1 MILDSVQNWLRN
13 SIFLRVLFI
22 GFVVLLLQIP
32 IAMIDSQIVDRNS
45 TRNNAV
51 YDISNKWGKQQQ
63 ILGPRLVVPFY
74 EIQTWTNKHGKKET
88 SKKLRHAVFL
98 PESLNITTKVKNEI
112 RYRGIFEVPV
122 YQSTIN
128 LTGHFAK
135 LDFSRWGITPDKL
148 YWDRAQLLVS
158 VSDSRA
164 IQKQVVLRWNKQVLN
179 FEPGLGE
186 TNTHDAGFHIPNIP
200 LGDNSEDYKFNIAMV
215 LNGSRSLY
223 IAPMAKNTAITISS
237 DWPDPSFQGFKLPN
251 NRNVTA
257 QGFDADWAISHIS
270 RNYPQQWLH
279 DKFDYNKFNASLVG
293 VDFITPVDNYRMSE
307 RSIKYELLFLIL
319 TFVAIWLLEIVYKLR
334 VHLLQYLLL
343 GLGMCLFYLLLLAF
357 SEHISFFWSYIIAST
372 AVVTMTTLYSKVIL
386 KTSKRAGLIGTG
398 ITLLYIYLY
407 SLLQEQNYSML
418 SGSIGVFVALAVI
431 MYVTRN
437 IDWYNLSKREE

>member
-1 MILDSVQNWLRN
+1 MTIDSIQNWLRN

-32 IAMIDSQIVDRNS
+32 IAMIDSQISERDS

-51 YDISNKWGKQQQ
+51 YDISNKWGNQQR
-63 ILGPRLVVPFY
+63 IIGPRLIVPFY
-74 EIQTWTNKHGKKET
+74 ELHTWTNKHGKKET

-98 PESLNITTKVKNEI
+98 PDTLNISAKIKNEI

-122 YQSTIN
+122 YQSIIN
-128 LTGHFAK
+128 LTGHFSK
-135 LDFSRWGITPDKL
+135 PDFNRWGITPEKI
-148 YWDRAQLLVS
+148 YWDRAQLLVN

-164 IQKQVVLRWNKQVLN
+164 IQKQVVLRWNKQSLN
-179 FEPGLGE
+179 FEPGLGD
-186 TNTHDAGFHIPNIP
+186 TNSHDAGFHIPKIP
-200 LGDNSEDYKFNIAMV
+200 LRNNNDGYKFNIAMV
-215 LNGSRSLY
+215 LNGSHSLY
-223 IAPMAKNTAITISS
+223 LAPMAKNTAITMSS

-279 DKFDYNKFNASLVG
+279 HTFDYNKFSASMVG
-293 VDFITPVDNYRMSE
+293 VDFISPVDNYRMSE
-307 RSIKYELLFLIL
+307 RSIKYQFLFLLL

-334 VHLLQYLLL
+334 IHLLQYLFL
-343 GLGMCLFYLLLLAF
+343 GLGMCLFYLLLLAL

-372 AVVTMTTLYSKVIL
+372 AIVPMTTLYSRSIL
-386 KTSKRAGLIGTG
+386 KTNKRASMIGTG

-418 SGSIGVFVALAVI
+418 SGSIGVFVALAII

-437 IDWYNLSKREE
+437 IDWYNLSKRGE

>member
-1 MILDSVQNWLRN
+1 MIIDSIQNWLRN

-32 IAMIDSQIVDRNS
+32 IAMINSQIVDRNS

-51 YDISNKWGKQQQ
+51 YDISNKWGNQQR
-63 ILGPRLVVPFY
+63 ILGPRLVIPFY
-74 EIQTWTNKHGKKET
+74 EIHKWTNKHGKQET

-98 PESLNITTKVKNEI
+98 PESLNIKANVKNEI

-122 YQSTIN
+122 YQSSIN
-128 LTGHFAK
+128 LTGHFAQP
-135 LDFSRWGITPDKL
+135 DFSRWGIDPQLINWKH
-148 YWDRAQLLVS
+148 AQLLVN

-164 IQKQVVLRWNKQVLN
+164 IQKQVVLRWNKQSLN

-186 TNTHDAGFHIPNIP
+186 TNTHDAGFHIPTVP
-200 LGDNSEDYKFNIAMV
+200 LGNHSGDYKFNIAMV
-215 LNGSRSLY
+215 LNGSSSLY
-223 IAPMAKNTAITISS
+223 IAPMAKNTDITISS

-251 NRNVTA
+251 NRNITT

-279 DKFDYNKFNASLVG
+279 DTFDYNKFSASLVG

-307 RSIKYELLFLIL
+307 RSIKYQLLFLVL

-334 VHLLQYLLL
+334 IHLLQYLLL
-343 GLGMCLFYLLLLAF
+343 GLGMCLFFLLLLAL

-372 AVVTMTTLYSKVIL
+372 AVVAMTSLYSKAIL
-386 KTSKRAGLIGTG
+386 KTNKRASLIGTG

-418 SGSIGVFVALAVI
+418 SGSIGVFVALAII

-437 IDWYNLSKREE
+437 IDWYNLTRRGE

>member
-1 MILDSVQNWLRN
+1 MTLDSIQNWLRN

-32 IAMIDSQIVDRNS
+32 IAMIDSQISERDS

-51 YDISNKWGKQQQ
+51 HDISNKWGNQQR
-63 ILGPRLVVPFY
+63 IIGPRLVVPFY
-74 EIQTWTNKHGKKET
+74 ELQSWTNKHGKKET
-88 SKKLRHAVFL
+88 RKKLRHAVFL
-98 PESLNITTKVKNEI
+98 PDSLNINAKIKNEI

-122 YQSTIN
+122 YQSIIN
-128 LTGHFAK
+128 LTGHFSK
-135 LDFSRWGITPDKL
+135 PDFDRWGITADKI
-148 YWDRAQLLVS
+148 YWDRAQLLVN

-164 IQKQVVLRWNKQVLN
+164 IQKQVVLRWNTQSLN
-179 FEPGLGE
+179 FEPGLGD
-186 TNTHDAGFHIPNIP
+186 TNSHDAGFHIPNIP
-200 LGDNSEDYKFNIAMV
+200 LKNNNDGYKFNIAMV

-223 IAPMAKNTAITISS
+223 LAPMAKNTAITMSS

-279 DKFDYNKFNASLVG
+279 DTFDYNKFSTSLVG
-293 VDFITPVDNYRMSE
+293 VDFISPVDNYRMSE
-307 RSIKYELLFLIL
+307 RSIKYQLLFLLL

-334 VHLLQYLLL
+334 IHLLQYLFL

-372 AVVTMTTLYSKVIL
+372 AIVAMTTLYSKTIL
-386 KTSKRAGLIGTG
+386 KTSKRASLIGTG

-418 SGSIGVFVALAVI
+418 SGSIGVFVALAII

-437 IDWYNLSKREE
+437 IDWYNLSKRGE